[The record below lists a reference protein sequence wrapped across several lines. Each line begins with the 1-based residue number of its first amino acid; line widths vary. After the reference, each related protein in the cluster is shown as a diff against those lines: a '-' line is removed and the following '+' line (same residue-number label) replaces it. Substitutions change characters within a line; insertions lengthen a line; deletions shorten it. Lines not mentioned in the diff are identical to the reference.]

1 MQSTVDPAALQM
13 LSSLATELDAL
24 EAAAARMRAR
34 LDTLIDFLAPEPVVT
49 MDPENTGHQAQAN
62 SQSIEELGAEAS
74 PEDGADVSAPVGTGL
89 TSSGD
94 EAFNS
99 AECAD
104 VTDADAAV
112 IGLCACIEASVAE
125 FAAAAE
131 VAREPVDLGDAE
143 KAIPEAAALVEDH
156 GHDGEPAAV
165 AEAGDAGGVEAGEA
179 VFATEEPKELQAAN
193 DAVQVAEAVAIDAAA
208 SQVAADG
215 STTDEATAAV
225 VALDPTPVASNV
237 VAIKLKRRVWPQLM
251 TACASVLLIAAAAL
265 VVAMPELVGFT
276 I

>member
-49 MDPENTGHQAQAN
+49 MDPENTRRQAQAN
-62 SQSIEELGAEAS
+62 SQSIEELGAEAF

-94 EAFNS
+94 ETFNS

-143 KAIPEAAALVEDH
+143 KAIPEAAALAEDH

-165 AEAGDAGGVEAGEA
+165 AEAGGVEAGEA

>member
-13 LSSLATELDAL
+13 LSSLATELDSL

-34 LDTLIDFLAPEPVVT
+34 LDTLIDFLATEPVVT
-49 MDPENTGHQAQAN
+49 MEPENTGHQAQAN
-62 SQSIEELGAEAS
+62 SQSVEELGAEAS
-74 PEDGADVSAPVGTGL
+74 LDVPAGARLSSSDDEAVQPAELADVSD
-89 TSSGD
+89 S
-94 EAFNS
+94 
-99 AECAD
+99 
-104 VTDADAAV
+104 DAAV

-131 VAREPVDLGDAE
+131 VAREPADLDDVE
-143 KAIPEAAALVEDH
+143 KAMPEAAALVEDH

-165 AEAGDAGGVEAGEA
+165 AEAGDAGGVEADEA
-179 VFATEEPKELQAAN
+179 VFATEEPKELQVAN
-193 DAVQVAEAVAIDAAA
+193 DAAQVAEAVAIDAAA
-208 SQVAADG
+208 SQVAAGG
-215 STTDEATAAV
+215 STPDEATPAV